1 MRWLQQ
7 GIWSEKTD
15 QPRSPRSPTG
25 KEWKRRKRHQETLR
39 RKEHSERWGEPR
51 GRQGHES

>member
-51 GRQGHES
+51 RRQGRES